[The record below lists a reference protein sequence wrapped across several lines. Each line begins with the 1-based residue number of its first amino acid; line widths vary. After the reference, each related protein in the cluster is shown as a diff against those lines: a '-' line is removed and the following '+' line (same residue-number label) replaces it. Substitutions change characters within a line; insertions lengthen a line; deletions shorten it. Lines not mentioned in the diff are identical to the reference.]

1 MEFRILGPLEVVR
14 EGSVLPT
21 PPNKPRAL
29 LALLLLRRGEAV
41 GVDELADDLW
51 GEQPPATAT
60 KSIQVYVSQLRKS
73 LGEGVLETR
82 GRGYAL
88 VADDD
93 AVDAARFERLLDR
106 GTELRAAGEPKA
118 AAEVL
123 TEALTLWRGPALAD
137 FTYEPWAQPEIARL
151 DDLRLAALE
160 ERIDAD
166 LEVGRHATLVGEL
179 TGLVERNP
187 GRERLLGQL
196 MLALYRSGRQTEAL
210 DVYREQRRRLDEEL
224 GLEPSPALRELE
236 AAMLRQDPS
245 LGRPARTA
253 TAGSRGRSGK
263 LVAVAGAA
271 LLAVVGIGGAAVLGQ
286 EDETPAVA
294 AVKPLTAPS
303 CSPMDYRPG
312 TRPRHLIVSDQQS
325 DLGEFSTQV
334 AAAVEFVIRERGFE
348 AGGTPVAYQV
358 CDSDPSKCDEAAKDY
373 VDNPSVIGVIGPLT
387 STCAEAQI
395 PVANRARPGPLALV
409 SPTTTRVGLTRPSP
423 VTPDEP
429 DSLYPT
435 GIRNFVRVQAADDF
449 QLAALA
455 MYAKRSGVRS
465 FFLIADGQ
473 ECDTDGGPFG
483 AAAQRLG
490 LQVAGCA
497 FYNDT
502 SGNPAHLARRVARS
516 RADAVYLPITAA
528 ADGGRLIRALR
539 ARAGAG
545 SPAPRRGRVLGSPL
559 QRRGRPRRERHEG
572 DRRRGR
578 SEGADRPR
586 PRADRPLAR
595 DGGRTAPVHGVRRPG
610 DGAAARCDRALGRD
624 PSIRRPRALRQRG
637 PRRRARRL
645 LGHADRRHHRE
656 PGDDLRARGRRTG
669 ARPAA
674 DPAARA
680 RGVTAGRDRARADER
695 RPRGRGDAGRPG
707 RRAKP
712 RRCASAM
719 SPASAGRGPSPGT
732 TGCSSTSPTG
742 PTSRASSPRT
752 PPSPSRA
759 PDGPRGEVRYIAPV
773 SGPEHAER
781 VCDAAR
787 ERWPRAYAR
796 YDEVLLDQV
805 DGRDLTCV
813 RP

>member
-21 PPNKPRAL
+21 PPNKPYAL
-29 LALLLLRRGEAV
+29 LVLLLLQRGEAV
-41 GVDELADDLW
+41 GVDRLADDLW
-51 GEQPPATAT
+51 GGQPPATAT

-82 GRGYAL
+82 GHGYAL

-93 AVDAARFERLLDR
+93 AIDAARFERLLDR

-166 LEVGRHATLVGEL
+166 LEVGGHATLVGEL

-210 DVYREQRRRLDEEL
+210 DVYRTQRRRLDEEL

-245 LGRPARTA
+245 LGRPARATTA
-253 TAGSRGRSGK
+253 RRRGRSGRF
-263 LVAVAGAA
+263 VAVAGAA
-271 LLAVVGIGGAAVLGQ
+271 LLAVVGIGVAAVVGQ
-286 EDETPAVA
+286 DDETPAVA
-294 AVKPLTAPS
+294 AVKPLTARS

-312 TRPRHLIVSDQQS
+312 TRPRHLIVSDQWS
-325 DLGEFSTQV
+325 DAGEFGTQV
-334 AAAVEFVIRERGFE
+334 AAAVEFVIREHGFE

-358 CDSDPSKCDEAAKDY
+358 CDSDPSKCDEAAKAY
-373 VDNPSVIGVIGPLT
+373 ADNPTVIGVIGPLT

-395 PVANRARPGPLALV
+395 PVANSARPGPLALV
-409 SPTTTRVGLTRPSP
+409 SATATRVGLTRPSP
-423 VTPDEP
+423 ATPRRL

-435 GIRNFVRVQAADDF
+435 GIRNFVRLQAADDF

-455 MYAKRSGVRS
+455 MYAKRAGVRS
-465 FFLIADGQ
+465 IFLITDDP

-516 RADAVYLPITAA
+516 GADAVYLPITAA

-539 ARAGAG
+539 ARHGRDLLLLGGDGFSDPRFRDEVGRAANGIRATVAGVDPKALTG
-545 SPAPRRGRVLGSPL
+545 RGRELIDRLRETVGEPHPYTVNAVQATELLLDAIARSDGTRRSVVRELFNSEVRGGVLGDFSVTPTGDTTANRVTIYELKDGELVLDGVLTPPLGLVVSSRAETAPAPTSAAP
-559 QRRGRPRRERHEG
+559 
-572 DRRRGR
+572 
-578 SEGADRPR
+578 EGAEMLVVPVGSEAEAVRLCDVSRKR
-586 PRADRPLAR
+586 WPRAFAGHDRVFFDKP
-595 DGGRTAPVHGVRRPG
+595 DGIDFTCLEPT
-610 DGAAARCDRALGRD
+610 D
-624 PSIRRPRALRQRG
+624 PP
-637 PRRRARRL
+637 
-645 LGHADRRHHRE
+645 E
-656 PGDDLRARGRRTG
+656 
-669 ARPAA
+669 
-674 DPAARA
+674 
-680 RGVTAGRDRARADER
+680 
-695 RPRGRGDAGRPG
+695 
-707 RRAKP
+707 
-712 RRCASAM
+712 
-719 SPASAGRGPSPGT
+719 
-732 TGCSSTSPTG
+732 
-742 PTSRASSPRT
+742 
-752 PPSPSRA
+752 PSRA
-759 PDGPRGEVRYIAPV
+759 PDGPHGEVRYIAPV

-787 ERWPRAYAR
+787 ERWPRAYAG
-796 YDEVLLDQV
+796 YDEVLLDQD